1 MVGREEFMDIHE
13 LWVRGRTVSDIA
25 RLTGRDR
32 KTVRR
37 VIQGGG
43 PQPRRAREVASKLD
57 PFREYL
63 LARMLDPED
72 PVDNTQVLLD
82 EIRARGYTGGRSIL
96 KEFLQPFRPLAKDK
110 TTERFETPPGKQ
122 AQVDWGSFKKPR
134 CRRVQGFV
142 MTLGWSRASYLDF
155 EDSQA
160 LPLFLACHER
170 AFEYLG
176 GVPEEILYD
185 RVKTVWLRDDERG
198 DPVFHPGFLDFA
210 RYYDFRPRLCQGRRP
225 QTKGKVE
232 SGIKYVRRNFWPRVA
247 GYERA
252 HDLLPQ
258 RTTWLTDTCNVR
270 VHGTTGERPVDRLP
284 REGLRAVAGMPPY
297 RALVLERRRVARD
310 SFVSYAGSWYSVPA
324 EYAGREVWVR
334 QTEDRLLICE
344 GDEVLAA
351 HPLADRPFQR
361 LVNREHFRALAMRRD
376 LRLQLEVEEA
386 LARAPR
392 LQLPVG
398 PEVEKRSLAVYE
410 ALS

>member
-13 LWVRGRTVSDIA
+13 LWVRGRTVSEIA

-37 VIQGGG
+37 VIEGGG
-43 PQPRRAREVASKLD
+43 PQPRKTREVTSKLD

-63 LARMLDPED
+63 LGRMLDPED

-82 EIRARGYTGGRSIL
+82 EIRAKGYTGGRSIL
-96 KEFLQPFRPLAKDK
+96 KEFLQPFRALAKDK

-122 AQVDWGSFKKPR
+122 AQVDWGSFRKPR
-134 CRRVQGFV
+134 CHRVQGFV

-170 AFEYLG
+170 AFDYLG
-176 GVPEEILYD
+176 GVPDEILYD
-185 RVKTVWLRDDERG
+185 RVKTVWLRDDEHG

-210 RYYDFRPRLCQGRRP
+210 RYYGFRPRLCRGRRP

-232 SGIKYVRRNFWPRVA
+232 SGIKYVRRNFWPRVT

-252 HDLLPQ
+252 HDLLGQ

-270 VHGTTGERPVDRLP
+270 VHGTTGERPVDRLLK
-284 REGLRAVAGMPPY
+284 EGLRSVAGVSPY

-324 EYAGREVWVR
+324 EYARREVWVR

-344 GDEVLAA
+344 GDEVLAT
-351 HPLADRPFQR
+351 HRLADRPFQR

-376 LRLQLEVEEA
+376 LRLQFEVDEA
-386 LARAPR
+386 LSRAPR
-392 LQLPVG
+392 LPLPVG